1 MDGILPLMLFIL
13 LPAVGVAVAAL
24 LTLLAFR
31 DARVETGAP
40 AVPAGRP
47 DPAMGRV
54 LIFVVLP
61 TTGPIFGFALYYLA
75 VQAYPSLAG
84 DAVIAIGTCF
94 GMAGL
99 FTALG
104 QGILARVA
112 ARDIVRNPANFGRH
126 VVVIAQCEAV
136 VVLAFAIAYLSMSA
150 DPPPAG
156 LAMANYIM
164 GVSSI
169 GAVVSGLLVANVDP
183 ARMPRRIV
191 RGMAG
196 TGLALV
202 GFLAAF
208 LLLGMA

>member
-13 LPAVGVAVAAL
+13 LPAVGVAVATL

-31 DARVETGAP
+31 DARVEAGVP

-54 LIFVVLP
+54 LTFVVLP
-61 TTGPIFGFALYYLA
+61 TTGPIFGFTLYYLA
-75 VQAYPSLAG
+75 VQAYPSLAD

-112 ARDIVRNPANFGRH
+112 ARDIVRRPESFAKHLVAIVYFEPA
-126 VVVIAQCEAV
+126 VIF
-136 VVLAFAIAYLSMSA
+136 AFVIAYLSMSA
-150 DPPPAG
+150 DPPPAN
-156 LAMANYIM
+156 LALANYIM
-164 GVSSI
+164 GVSSV
-169 GAVVSGLLVANVDP
+169 GALISALLSANVD
-183 ARMPRRIV
+183 ALQMRRRMIRMLV
-191 RGMAG
+191 GVA
-196 TGLALV
+196 LALA
-202 GFLAAF
+202 GFLAAYI
-208 LLLGMA
+208 LLRVV